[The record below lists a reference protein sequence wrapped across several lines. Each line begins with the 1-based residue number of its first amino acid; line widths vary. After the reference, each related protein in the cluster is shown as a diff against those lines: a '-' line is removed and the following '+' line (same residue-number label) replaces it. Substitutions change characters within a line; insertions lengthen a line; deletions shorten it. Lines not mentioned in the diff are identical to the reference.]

1 VPFRFTSSSTEMGLK
16 IVNTAVSR
24 ARRRLVLVC
33 DKEFWTSKGNELI
46 GRIAEESEPWKPPDA

>member
-1 VPFRFTSSSTEMGLK
+1 MGLK